1 VSTGWVWRS
10 VVVGALFAHTPAFAR
25 GGGHGGGGHGGGGHA
40 GGGHGGHAGGSH
52 GANGRAGGGPRG
64 GGTRDGHGSGSSH
77 GSGGYGRGR
86 IYLWVPPPI
95 VSDGSQGMQCG
106 GIYVV
111 PGDSQDNVF
120 RACGEP
126 SAVRQAVY
134 TTRDAERVVQV
145 WTYERVNT
153 TKRTLRFEDGML
165 TSIDSV
171 GPMR

>member
-1 VSTGWVWRS
+1 VWAS
-10 VVVGALFAHTPAFAR
+10 VLISASFAQTPAFAR
-25 GGGHGGGGHGGGGHA
+25 GGGGHSGGGHGGGGHGGHT
-40 GGGHGGHAGGSH
+40 GGSH
-52 GANGRAGGGPRG
+52 GANGKGGGPRG
-64 GGTRDGHGSGSSH
+64 GGTRDGHGSGNSNGN
-77 GSGGYGRGR
+77 GSYGRGR
-86 IYLWVPPPI
+86 IYQWVPPPI

-134 TTRDAERVVQV
+134 ATRDAERVVEV

-153 TKRTLRFEDGML
+153 TKRTLRFENGVL

-171 GPMR
+171 GPLR